1 MFLDDFGVVSI
12 EVIHP
17 GSDQHMNSS
26 DSTSTKQVSL
36 SLAVDYAQLTAS
48 EENVRSFQRVLIQV

>member
-1 MFLDDFGVVSI
+1 MFLDDFGVVSD

-26 DSTSTKQVSL
+26 VSTSTKQVSL

>member
-1 MFLDDFGVVSI
+1 
-12 EVIHP
+12 
-17 GSDQHMNSS
+17 MNSS